1 MAISQPS
8 YRLNQQIKSP
18 QIRVIDENDEQL
30 GVMETSQALKL
41 AAERG
46 LDLVEVAPNAQPPV
60 VRILDYKKWL
70 FQREKEE
77 KKQPKTSLKE
87 FRVRPNIGEKDLEV
101 RVRRA
106 EGFLKAG
113 HKVKLTVIFRGREM
127 AHQDIG
133 LEKIKL
139 VTDLLKGVGKPEK
152 EPKQIGR
159 GYEVTFIPVK

>member
-46 LDLVEVAPNAQPPV
+46 LDLVEVAQNAQPPV

>member
-18 QIRVIDENDEQL
+18 QIRVIDENDGQL
-30 GVMETSQALKL
+30 GVMETSQALQL

-46 LDLVEVAPNAQPPV
+46 LHLVEVAPNAQPPV

-70 FQREKEE
+70 FQRGKEE
-77 KKQPKTSLKE
+77 KKEPKTSLKE

-113 HKVKLTVIFRGREM
+113 HKVKLNVIFRGREM
-127 AHQDIG
+127 AHQEIG